1 MRETSTMQE
10 QNALLAEQAPTDSVI
25 TGRLAGLSDDGA
37 KAAPPPMPVADAAT
51 PPPLPV
57 PEPTP
62 APSPAPAVTPPPL
75 SAPAP
80 PVSSAPATAPVPPA
94 GDQHGGPADEPP
106 AEQEPEP
113 TVVTEVVDTEHGEPE
128 TLPYLGGPGAPVE
141 QPAQQAK
148 GYWDVDPD
156 KLAGFAAAVEFARL
170 GLAQVQSRVELMQ
183 GEAYTPQLGT
193 SPVGQQL
200 ARKFDDRL
208 NGDNGLR
215 GLLAE
220 AMRRMDQFIESAEK
234 VRDSYTESERL
245 AQEMMVRTE
254 QNMDG

>member
-1 MRETSTMQE
+1 MQE
-10 QNALLAEQAPTDSVI
+10 QNALLAEQAPTDGGV
-25 TGRLAGLSDDGA
+25 
-37 KAAPPPMPVADAAT
+37 KAAPPPMPVADAST

-57 PEPTP
+57 PDP
-62 APSPAPAVTPPPL
+62 APTTPPPAA

-80 PVSSAPATAPVPPA
+80 PAAGAPAPVPPL
-94 GDQHGGPADEPP
+94 GDQHGGPADELP

-113 TVVTEVVDTEHGEPE
+113 ETTTVSAEVIDTEDGELAAGDGGEGEDQFE
-128 TLPYLGGPGAPVE
+128 TLPHLGGPSAPVE
-141 QPAQQAK
+141 QPVPQAK

-156 KLAGFAAAVEFARL
+156 KLAGFATAVEFARL

-245 AQEMMVRTE
+245 AQETMARTE